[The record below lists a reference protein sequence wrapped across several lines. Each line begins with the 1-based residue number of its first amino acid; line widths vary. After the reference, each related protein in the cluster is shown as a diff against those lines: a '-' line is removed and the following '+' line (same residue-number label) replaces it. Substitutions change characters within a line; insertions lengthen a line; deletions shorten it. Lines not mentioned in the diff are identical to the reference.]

1 MMHLPIPPDQPLV
14 LFTDLDGTLLDHH
27 TYSAAGAS
35 NALHRLARRGVP
47 VVFCSSKTFAEQ
59 FHLQREL
66 GIYQPIILE
75 NGSAVA
81 VPKGY
86 FRVLPAHRS
95 VPLFPGTK
103 RIDTHDLYVFAHDG
117 AAAIRTE
124 LAHFQNI
131 KGFFS
136 AAYTE
141 LSAATG
147 LAGEALERARDRQF
161 TETILTPLIDKDI
174 AFLKEKLALKGWA
187 LSRGGRFFTIQSAQ
201 VDKGK
206 AVQWLK
212 EVFRQNRSDATLF
225 AATGDSPNDAP
236 MLSAVDFPFLVQR
249 HDGTWADMTVTGF
262 KKIEGIGPAG
272 FSAAVKMLLGE

>member
-1 MMHLPIPPDQPLV
+1 MIHLPTPPEQPLV

-27 TYSAAGAS
+27 TYSAAEARD
-35 NALHRLARRGVP
+35 ALYQLEGRSVP

-59 FHLQREL
+59 IHLQQEL
-66 GIYQPIILE
+66 GITQPFIFE

-95 VPLFPGTK
+95 IPLFPETEG
-103 RIDTHDLYVFAHDG
+103 IDTHDLHVFAHAG
-117 AAAIRTE
+117 ATAIRAE
-124 LAHFQNI
+124 LAHFHNI
-131 KGFFS
+131 KGFFN
-136 AAYTE
+136 ATDTE

-147 LAGEALERARDRQF
+147 LAGEALKRARDRQF
-161 TETILTPLIDKDI
+161 TETILTPLVDTDVVFFK
-174 AFLKEKLALKGWA
+174 KKLAEKGWI

-212 EVFRQNRSDATLF
+212 EVFRQNLSVATLF
-225 AATGDSPNDAP
+225 AATGDSLNDAP
-236 MLSAVDFPFLVQR
+236 MLTAVDLPFLVQR
-249 HDGTWADMTVTGF
+249 YDGTWTDVSVSGI

-272 FSAAVKMLLGE
+272 FSAAVKMLLSE